1 MVTERTDE
9 LGSRSSASFPGGRR
23 APIEKLSPI
32 KQRAL
37 VVCLE
42 ADGILH
48 KCSGAWTPAHAESH
62 ERISGITVAD
72 LSRDG
77 LLTITVIDNRVLAR
91 LTPRGTWFARTAASD
106 PAADAPCMK
115 MSDL

>member
-1 MVTERTDE
+1 MVTEHTHE
-9 LGSRSSASFPGGRR
+9 LRSRSSVSFPGERR
-23 APIEKLSPI
+23 APIEKLSPT

-42 ADGILH
+42 ADGMLH

-77 LLTITVIDNRVLAR
+77 LLTITEIDKRKSAH

-106 PAADAPCMK
+106 RAADPYV
-115 MSDL
+115 

>member
-1 MVTERTDE
+1 
-9 LGSRSSASFPGGRR
+9 
-23 APIEKLSPI
+23 
-32 KQRAL
+32 
-37 VVCLE
+37 LE

-48 KCSGAWTPAHAESH
+48 KCSGAWTPALAESH

-77 LLTITVIDNRVLAR
+77 LLTITEIDKRKSAR

-106 PAADAPCMK
+106 PAADPPCMK

>member
-1 MVTERTDE
+1 MITEHTYKLR
-9 LGSRSSASFPGGRR
+9 SRSSVSFPSERL

-32 KQRAL
+32 KQRTL

-42 ADGILH
+42 ADGMLH

-77 LLTITVIDNRVLAR
+77 LLTITVIDKRKSAR
-91 LTPRGTWFARTAASD
+91 LTPRGIWFARTAAQVTD
-106 PAADAPCMK
+106 VHKDE
-115 MSDL
+115 